1 MNVFYLHHNARVC
14 AKMHCDVHV
23 NKMTLESA
31 QLLSTAHHELGS
43 TAPYKTTHRNHP
55 SAVWARESAA
65 NYRWLYKLLQ
75 ALSGEYT
82 KRYGRVHKTWE
93 RCSEALSEPPKGIPD
108 LFFEPPPQC
117 MPDECKHSGTVV
129 AYRNYYTQKNL
140 DWIKVGRPMVWT
152 GVDNSTLELLYD
164 R

>member
-1 MNVFYLHHNARVC
+1 MNIFYLHHNAEVC
-14 AKMHCDVHV
+14 AKLHCDVHAS
-23 NKMTLESA
+23 KMILESA

-43 TAPYKTTHRNHP
+43 TAPYKTTHKNHP
-55 SAVWARESAA
+55 SAVWARASAA
-65 NYRWLYKLLQ
+65 NYQWLYSLLE

-93 RCSEALSEPPKGIPD
+93 RCSEALSRPPEGIAD
-108 LFFEPPPQC
+108 LFFTPPPQC
-117 MPDECKHSGTVV
+117 MPDECKHSGAVT

-152 GVDNSTLELLYD
+152 GVDTATLEMLYD